1 MSEFC
6 IDARPLRAC
15 WCICLLV
22 KSTSR
27 GLCRRVLIMLQKYLP
42 ASSGALPEFVGVL
55 LFLCVVGG
63 VLYGWMQS
71 QQCWQLR

>member
-6 IDARPLRAC
+6 IYARPLRAC
-15 WCICLLV
+15 LGICFHT
-22 KSTSR
+22 KSMSR
-27 GLCRRVLIMLQKYLP
+27 RLCRRVLIMLQKYMP

-55 LFLCVVGG
+55 LFLCVAGG